1 MFRTVLPILSK
12 LKTFYSLK
20 GTINKI
26 KRKARDWEKIFAI
39 QISHRENLL
48 RLCKEF
54 LLNNKMNKPIRKKGK
69 QFYYP
74 FPEKI
79 YGWQK
84 TTQKVAQH
92 HLVLRK

>member
-20 GTINKI
+20 GTIKKI

-39 QISHRENLL
+39 QISHRENFL

-54 LLNNKMNKPIRKKGK
+54 LQLNNKMNKPIRKKANN
-69 QFYYP
+69 FNIHL
-74 FPEKI
+74 PEKI

-84 TTQKVAQH
+84 TTQKVA
-92 HLVLRK
+92 